1 MWDGASLSANW
12 SINLSGMDEPSS
24 KSTVGIPPAKPAMSA
39 STSWKIFHWTC
50 ANGCVQSVA
59 SAMTGISMLQEIFW
73 PRGSRHRPVE
83 EVSDLLRDAKAT
95 PNEAGKPIREDGKP
109 LPFDMGWMSPRVPVI
124 LERRA
129 AEAADN

>member
-1 MWDGASLSANW
+1 MPDCW
-12 SINLSGMDEPSS
+12 STGDQAATAYTRQLQTMYVLGPSPSGTTVTRQLS

-83 EVSDLLRDAKAT
+83 EVSDLLRDA
-95 PNEAGKPIREDGKP
+95 
-109 LPFDMGWMSPRVPVI
+109 
-124 LERRA
+124 RA
-129 AEAADN
+129 